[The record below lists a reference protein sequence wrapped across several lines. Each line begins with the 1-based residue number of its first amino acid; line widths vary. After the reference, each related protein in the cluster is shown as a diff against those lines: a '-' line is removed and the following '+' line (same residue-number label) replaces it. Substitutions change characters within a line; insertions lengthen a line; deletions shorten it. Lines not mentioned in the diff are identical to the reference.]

1 MYLLWRYLLA
11 DFFNKQKN
19 EARRRRTPKIQK
31 TTTTHALLMQNI
43 YTYTFI
49 QCMGKC
55 ACVYVAAPQKSSAT
69 QTTATTFRIYVLP
82 AASSASLSR
91 WLSVSVPI
99 FVLHFLCSPL
109 RCESYQQHTQHAHT
123 HTLGI
128 HFADMI
134 CT

>member
-55 ACVYVAAPQKSSAT
+55 ACVYVAAPKNRQRPRQQQQHSEFMFCLLLLLLLSLAG
-69 QTTATTFRIYVLP
+69 
-82 AASSASLSR
+82 SLSLC
-91 WLSVSVPI
+91 LSLFFTSSVLLYDANLI
-99 FVLHFLCSPL
+99 SST
-109 RCESYQQHTQHAHT
+109 RSTHT
-123 HTLGI
+123 HTHSEFTLLI
-128 HFADMI
+128 
-134 CT
+134 

>member
-91 WLSVSVPI
+91 WLSVCAY
-99 FVLHFLCSPL
+99 LCSLLPL
-109 RCESYQQHTQHAHT
+109 FSSTMRILSAAHAARTHT
-123 HTLGI
+123 HTRNSL
-128 HFADMI
+128 
-134 CT
+134 C